1 MFEPIVLLAVMTPMA
16 VHLMVLVQP
25 LLVMP
30 PKGSEVLLPK
40 KSHLKKRKEAEAPD
54 RISTT

>member
-1 MFEPIVLLAVMTPMA
+1 MFQPIMLLAIMAPMA

-30 PKGSEVLLPK
+30 PKGPEVLLPE
-40 KSHLKKRKEAEAPD
+40 KSHLKKEEGSQGA
-54 RISTT
+54 